1 MKSLDMGSPCKRRG
15 KLQGS
20 WYMDPSYKAQDD
32 AEVAFFFFFL
42 SQEEESMTPRA
53 WDLFEPLLEQ
63 R

>member
-32 AEVAFFFFFL
+32 AEVAFFFFF
-42 SQEEESMTPRA
+42 
-53 WDLFEPLLEQ
+53 FEPRRRINDPKGLGPI
-63 R
+63 